1 MSRILHQGLGKKAE
15 MEYKHGALRIAFKN
29 HIREQSG
36 GERGAGMGGS
46 NALSSTRGFRVQRRE
61 ADDCTIVECFGRL
74 TSDNVPALKEAMREA
89 CDRKMRIVLDLKEVP
104 MMDSSGLGAV
114 VTLYVSARTRG
125 CRLEVENAS
134 KQILE
139 LFSMTNVLSLFE
151 STGRCGRLM

>member
-1 MSRILHQGLGKKAE
+1 M
-15 MEYKHGALRIAFKN
+15 
-29 HIREQSG
+29 
-36 GERGAGMGGS
+36 AG
-46 NALSSTRGFRVQRRE
+46 NTVSSQRGFRAQCRYTE
-61 ADDCTIVECFGRL
+61 DCTIVECFGRL
-74 TSDNVPALKEAMREA
+74 TSENVPALKDTMREA
-89 CDRKMRIVLDLKEVP
+89 YQKKTRIVLDLKEVP

>member
-1 MSRILHQGLGKKAE
+1 M
-15 MEYKHGALRIAFKN
+15 
-29 HIREQSG
+29 
-36 GERGAGMGGS
+36 AGS
-46 NALSSTRGFRVQRRE
+46 DVVSSMRGFRVQQRDWE
-61 ADDCTIVECFGRL
+61 DCTIVECFGRL

-89 CDRKMRIVLDLKEVP
+89 CQKKNRIVLDLKEVP
-104 MMDSSGLGAV
+104 MMDSAGLGAV